1 MNAFGHRVGRRSM
14 VTALSCA
21 VLAVVGLGTPTSVS
35 ASTGRG
41 TTSFVPTPL
50 ATSVQSS
57 AGTWVTLPMGR
68 LNQPLNTFW
77 QLFFRPTGMTTWSDK
92 VGATATAT
100 NGGLIM
106 AAAVAQPFVVGVRP
120 ANLLHFSPLVAT
132 TDGGNSWSNGLLPHG
147 LADSPD
153 SLSLALDGRAVAL
166 VKNGLD
172 AQVLVNQTGLSR
184 WRTLT
189 TARRLATGTGGPTCG
204 LRSLSAVAVLASSA
218 FVGATCARPGT
229 VGIFVERSGN
239 WHLDQPVL
247 PEALRQGRVE
257 VLRLDDTSSGLSALL
272 GITTKVGEAFVGAT
286 MPLTGGAW
294 KVSSALSFASHE
306 RLASFGPANASG
318 VFVLGTLPSGSTRLA
333 VLGALGGWSMLP
345 APPRFTDTVAFDPA
359 NAATVE
365 ALTAHGA
372 TMSVWSLA
380 PGAGS
385 WNRGQIL
392 HVALTYGSSS

>member
-1 MNAFGHRVGRRSM
+1 
-14 VTALSCA
+14 
-21 VLAVVGLGTPTSVS
+21 
-35 ASTGRG
+35 
-41 TTSFVPTPL
+41 
-50 ATSVQSS
+50 
-57 AGTWVTLPMGR
+57 
-68 LNQPLNTFW
+68 
-77 QLFFRPTGMTTWSDK
+77 
-92 VGATATAT
+92 
-100 NGGLIM
+100 
-106 AAAVAQPFVVGVRP
+106 
-120 ANLLHFSPLVAT
+120 
-132 TDGGNSWSNGLLPHG
+132 
-147 LADSPD
+147 
-153 SLSLALDGRAVAL
+153 
-166 VKNGLD
+166 
-172 AQVLVNQTGLSR
+172 
-184 WRTLT
+184 
-189 TARRLATGTGGPTCG
+189 
-204 LRSLSAVAVLASSA
+204 
-218 FVGATCARPGT
+218 
-229 VGIFVERSGN
+229 
-239 WHLDQPVL
+239 
-247 PEALRQGRVE
+247 
-257 VLRLDDTSSGLSALL
+257 
-272 GITTKVGEAFVGAT
+272 